1 MKLTDE
7 QTASEEAHYGNRE
20 ALEAMTKRA
29 EEAEAKLAIAMN
41 AVDRIIRSPT
51 HDEAFRLAVMA
62 AIELK
67 GLDDE

>member
-1 MKLTDE
+1 MTNPE
-7 QTASEEAHYGNRE
+7 HTANEEARHGNRE

-51 HDEAFRLAVMA
+51 HDEAFRLAVTA
-62 AIELK
+62 AIEVI